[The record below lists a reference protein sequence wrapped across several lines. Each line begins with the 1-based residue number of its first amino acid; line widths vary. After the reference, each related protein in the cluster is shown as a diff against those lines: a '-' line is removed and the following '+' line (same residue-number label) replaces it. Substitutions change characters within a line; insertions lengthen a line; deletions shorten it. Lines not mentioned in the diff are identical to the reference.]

1 MSKSWW
7 FVNDSFFFWHPNG
20 PGGLERKQGKTY
32 CPLNVKSSQV
42 YLYSCVLIWLGF
54 RGWIRQETLL
64 KLHRHFLP
72 GLELKLYTQ
81 DSWWSSGRSLVLLA
95 LTFTGTRWLSEG
107 SRAHR
112 QRGRDA
118 ENEQRETAGQRLFD
132 RSDRGWLKWWETR
145 WERGNIWNPHH
156 NKPNIDICN
165 NSYLLIAN
173 NTKHFTFLGLSYSP
187 FLFWKVKYQVTSTK
201 LMPIQVSLSM
211 WATNLKI
218 CRHLPADALR
228 DIILTSKV
236 NPWVRGFCVRKC
248 FFCVTSVWMWVCIQR
263 PSHKGPFN

>member
-1 MSKSWW
+1 MK
-7 FVNDSFFFWHPNG
+7 G
-20 PGGLERKQGKTY
+20 PGHIAKGEEMLKMSRERQQDKDCLMGVTGDDWNGGKQDE
-32 CPLNVKSSQV
+32 N
-42 YLYSCVLIWLGF
+42 IW
-54 RGWIRQETLL
+54 RI
-64 KLHRHFLP
+64 
-72 GLELKLYTQ
+72 
-81 DSWWSSGRSLVLLA
+81 
-95 LTFTGTRWLSEG
+95 
-107 SRAHR
+107 
-112 QRGRDA
+112 
-118 ENEQRETAGQRLFD
+118 N
-132 RSDRGWLKWWETR
+132 
-145 WERGNIWNPHH
+145 NIWNPHH
-156 NKPNIDICN
+156 NKPIIDICN

-236 NPWVRGFCVRKC
+236 NLWVRGFCVRKC